1 MKNILTNRNF
11 LFLWAGQIFEQ
22 FGDSLNLMALIAW
35 VINFH
40 SKEGSTA
47 INMSILMFW
56 LGLPIILL
64 GPFAGVFVDRIKRK
78 TILLLAA
85 AIRGSLVFIMFL
97 IISGKE
103 NMWFV
108 YLIVFFISIV
118 TQFFIPAKS
127 SFIPAIVEKEKLL
140 IANSLSATTTIIV
153 QIFSYAIGGIIVS
166 EIGVEKTLLINV
178 FTYIISFTT
187 LSFINVKEE
196 IKKGINIT
204 VKQIFSELKVGF
216 SFIKNQKDIFF
227 VVRRVFILMI
237 VAGFFYVAFT
247 SSFIQDVIKAS
258 HIKMQSIKAIGFM
271 QAFLGL
277 GLISGIFFIEKVA
290 KKFCALKL
298 IRLLFPLLGVLIV
311 IFYFVKNFYYMLF
324 MAFFAGIAA
333 VMILSIAETLIQNK
347 TPDNL
352 RGRIFAAY
360 YVLRNIGTVIASV
373 LTGPLTII
381 IKESLIIL
389 LSGLTL
395 IIYAI
400 INIFTKLK
408 DIKTE
413 LKIIFKGAPW
423 VK

>member
-1 MKNILTNRNF
+1 MKNILINRNF
-11 LFLWAGQIFEQ
+11 LLLWSGQIFEQ

-40 SKEGSTA
+40 SKEGSNA
-47 INMSILMFW
+47 MHMSILMFW

-103 NMWFV
+103 NTWSV

-127 SFIPAIVEKEKLL
+127 SFIPVIVEKEKLL

-153 QIFSYAIGGIIVS
+153 QIFSYALAGIIIA

-187 LSFINVKEE
+187 LSFINAREE
-196 IKKGINIT
+196 IKKGINIKT
-204 VKQIFSELKVGF
+204 QQIFNELKEGL
-216 SFIKNQKDIFF
+216 SFIKHQEDIFF
-227 VVRRVFILMI
+227 VVRRVFVLMI
-237 VAGFFYVAFT
+237 VTGFFYVAFT
-247 SSFIQDVIKAS
+247 SSFIQDVIDAS

-271 QAFLGL
+271 QSFLGF
-277 GLISGIFFIEKVA
+277 GLVAGIFFIEKVA
-290 KKFCALKL
+290 KRFSAFKL
-298 IRLLFPLLGVLIV
+298 IRFLFPLLGILVV
-311 IFYFVKNFYYMLF
+311 VFYYVKNFYYMLF

-333 VMILSIAETLIQNK
+333 VVILSIAETLIQNK

-352 RGRIFAAY
+352 RGRVFAAY

-373 LTGPLTII
+373 LTGPLTMI

-400 INIFTKLK
+400 INIFVKIK

-413 LKIIFKGAPW
+413 LKIIFKGEPW